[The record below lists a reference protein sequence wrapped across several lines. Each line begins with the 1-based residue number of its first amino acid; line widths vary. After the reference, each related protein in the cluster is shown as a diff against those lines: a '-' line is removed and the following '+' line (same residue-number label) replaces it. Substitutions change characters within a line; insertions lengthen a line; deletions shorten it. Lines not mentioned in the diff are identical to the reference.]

1 MKPSVTHILIP
12 VLSAPLLCGSPPGTF
27 ELQRESIILPWWT
40 MRTSKRIK
48 DSKNKLRQVYQE
60 QTRTSVGNL
69 FPLLQSIPTLKT
81 KRQVRR
87 SKLNLMRRELYSL
100 VSRMHKLLDVKI
112 QDNMSGIRAFVK
124 SACLMTKASMAEHL
138 KVRLNWTQ
146 VCSPFIFTTA
156 ASWGCCTWFDFKLF
170 GW

>member
-27 ELQRESIILPWWT
+27 ELQRESLILPWWT

-100 VSRMHKLLDVKI
+100 VSRMHKDPRQYVWDSCICKKCMLDDESLYGRASKSETHLNSSLL
-112 QDNMSGIRAFVK
+112 SF
-124 SACLMTKASMAEHL
+124 HL
-138 KVRLNWTQ
+138 YNSSFLGMLYM
-146 VCSPFIFTTA
+146 I
-156 ASWGCCTWFDFKLF
+156 WF
-170 GW
+170 